1 MGWGQEFSRYMLE
14 VLRRRFTASNTDGP
28 VTESTQHP
36 RALFNG
42 STEDWIPHRYEG
54 SFAARTAEPERLK
67 AEPVERSSFTAR
79 HMFYGGERKRRQV
92 ILKVFD
98 G

>member
-1 MGWGQEFSRYMLE
+1 MLE

-54 SFAARTAEPERLK
+54 SSAARTAEPERLK
-67 AEPVERSSFTAR
+67 AEPVERRLSPRATCFMEEKER
-79 HMFYGGERKRRQV
+79 GGR
-92 ILKVFD
+92 LS
-98 G
+98 